1 MVMKKIMR
9 KHFDSAIAVV
19 VVVEAIFTVVA
30 TVEATTQLAVTAVVV
45 VSRK

>member
-9 KHFDSAIAVV
+9 KHFDSAIAV

>member
-1 MVMKKIMR
+1 MKKIMR
-9 KHFDSAIAVV
+9 KHFDSAIAV